1 MKRIL
6 FIYPSS
12 SPDLPNSEVDFS
24 RYKSVPVGLL
34 NIATYI
40 KSLGYEVRVIDGRAY
55 PKNLVREWVEREL
68 ANPELLMACI
78 SLTTI
83 QLKHGL
89 QLCDMIKEKR
99 KDMPVVFGGIHPIMF
114 PYQTIL
120 DDVVDYVVYGE
131 GEFALRDLLSYV
143 QTGTPKLDEIKGLMY
158 KKQGKPVM
166 TPIQPGIDPN
176 ELPDPDY
183 ELLEINKY
191 IEREFITNLGKT
203 RKMRAMDIMT
213 SRGCPYRCNFCT
225 NTMDIFKRYR
235 PLATERVLRLI
246 DLCVNKYKVDHIW
259 FTDDLFFVH
268 KKRLQDIA
276 NYIIDKG
283 YKITWESN
291 ARADQFRDGFLD
303 DELLALLKKS
313 GCFALRMGMESGSNR
328 ILELMKKDA
337 TVEDI
342 IHAVSQCEK
351 YGIIAIG
358 NFICGFPTETKEE
371 VMQTGRLILKLKDI
385 SPNGMFFSPGVL
397 RPYPGTEMYAMCKE
411 YGFKEP
417 GSLREWASQKEG
429 NWFFVETKD
438 LPWIKYPGWLENFQV
453 YFYIL
458 TVYKTHLLLKQPLS
472 LTWRI
477 MGKISQWRFEKDAW
491 GFSVEPNILL
501 KVKKVLDSDSVVG
514 SLLKKVVYYV

>member
-1 MKRIL
+1 MKRVL

-12 SPDLPNSEVDFS
+12 SPDLPNNEVDFS

-34 NIATYI
+34 AIATYI
-40 KSLGYEVRVIDGRAY
+40 KNNGYDVRVIDGRAY
-55 PKNLVREWVEREL
+55 TKAQVREWVEQEIK
-68 ANPELLMACI
+68 NPELLMVCV

-99 KDMPVVFGGIHPIMF
+99 KELPIVFGGIHPIMF
-114 PYQTIL
+114 PYQTIM
-120 DDVVDYVVYGE
+120 DSAADYVVYGE
-131 GEFALRDLLSYV
+131 GEYALRDILSYV
-143 QTGTPKLDEIKGLMY
+143 QTGAPKLDSIKGIMY

-166 TPIQPGIDPN
+166 TPVQPGIDIN
-176 ELPDPDY
+176 DVPDPDY
-183 ELLEINKY
+183 DLLEIEKY

-203 RKMRAMDIMT
+203 KKMRAMDIST

-225 NTMDIFKRYR
+225 NTMDVFKRYR
-235 PLATERVLRLI
+235 PLALDRVFKLI
-246 DLCVNKYKVDHIW
+246 DLCVVKYRVNHIW
-259 FTDDLFFVH
+259 FNDDLFFVH

-276 NYIIDKG
+276 NYIIEKG
-283 YKITWESN
+283 YLLSWESN
-291 ARADQFRDGFLD
+291 ARVDQFRDGFLD
-303 DELLALLKKS
+303 DDLLALLKKS

-328 ILELMKKDA
+328 VLELMKKDS
-337 TVEDI
+337 TVDDI

-351 YGIIAIG
+351 HGIIAIG

-371 VMQTGRLILKLKDI
+371 VLATGRLILKLKEI

-417 GSLREWASQKEG
+417 NTLREWASQKEG

-438 LPWIKYPGWLENFQV
+438 LPWIKEPEWLENFQV
-453 YFYIL
+453 FFYIL
-458 TVYKTHLLLKQPLS
+458 TVYKTHLLLNQPLS
-472 LTWRI
+472 LPWRI
-477 MGKISQWRFEKDAW
+477 MGKIAQWRFERDLW
-491 GFSVEPNILL
+491 SFSIEPSMLL
-501 KVKKVLDSDSVVG
+501 KLKKILDGDSLLG
-514 SLLKKVVYYV
+514 KLLKKIVYYV